1 MAFSESYHCDV
12 CGKEKQE
19 GSHDWWLIWD
29 DVFTPPRSEQGQP
42 LLQVTAWNLFQAHS
56 AGTRHVCGAA
66 CAQTLLNRWMLGK
79 QNAMR

>member
-42 LLQVTAWNLFQAHS
+42 LLQVTAWTA
-56 AGTRHVCGAA
+56 
-66 CAQTLLNRWMLGK
+66 
-79 QNAMR
+79 